1 MSIMNELDLL
11 SQEIYGEFGF
21 DTLNEIE
28 KETILS
34 VHSMNE
40 IVDYTDLSIL
50 K

>member
-1 MSIMNELDLL
+1 MSIVSELDLL

-21 DTLNEIE
+21 DTLNEVE

-34 VHSMNE
+34 VHSINE
-40 IVDYTDLSIL
+40 IIDYTDLSIL

>member
-11 SQEIYGEFGF
+11 SQEVFGEFGF
-21 DTLNEIE
+21 DTLNEVE

-40 IVDYTDLSIL
+40 IIDYTDLSIL